1 MAPRKQLTRD
11 ERLEKKRQAEK
22 LRYQKIKN
30 DPEKY
35 ELQKQK
41 DKEKYLKKK
50 EKRIIK
56 TVDQMTPREQRKAR
70 KMWKKKARERR
81 QRLALQNVTNV
92 PVTLSISDDDVQIQR
107 ENSDR
112 REAVIHMDFSENYLT
127 KYAEEIQAFHFG
139 GSRQQISLHTVVT
152 YTKEEISSE
161 VKTACYCPMSEN
173 LSHAPPAIW
182 AHLQPILNSLPSEV
196 EILHFLSDGPGAPD
210 GVGAVYKRLADR
222 LVASGSD
229 ITSLSELSNAK
240 DALLVSVKKHIKTIP
255 GTLRV
260 HQVSWNIE
268 DPKKLK
274 MKSLSCFCTNNIN
287 CDHFKLGVVI
297 YSSHN
302 ISRLRVEDLY
312 GTDLESVQS
321 KKTEYR
327 YVAMFMG
334 LEEDDE
340 IQQYHAAVC
349 EMVGLAKIVFGNAR
363 EMTAL
368 AKALNLK
375 FDKVAEIPFLLNSS
389 KRVTVGVSSAT
400 CSSEN
405 WLVDNDIFVMTQG
418 GSAPAIVVWGHGH
431 SVQIQ
436 PIVPKMPVIDATGAG
451 DALVA
456 GFLAGVLARWDPKS
470 CLEYGCKAA
479 GMMVTRLGVT
489 LPDVVPTDI
498 LL

>member
-1 MAPRKQLTRD
+1 MPLSSFET
-11 ERLEKKRQAEK
+11 
-22 LRYQKIKN
+22 
-30 DPEKY
+30 Y
-35 ELQKQK
+35 E
-41 DKEKYLKKK
+41 
-50 EKRIIK
+50 
-56 TVDQMTPREQRKAR
+56 MT
-70 KMWKKKARERR
+70 
-81 QRLALQNVTNV
+81 
-92 PVTLSISDDDVQIQR
+92 
-107 ENSDR
+107 
-112 REAVIHMDFSENYLT
+112 FS
-127 KYAEEIQAFHFG
+127 
-139 GSRQQISLHTVVT
+139 
-152 YTKEEISSE
+152 
-161 VKTACYCPMSEN
+161 
-173 LSHAPPAIW
+173 
-182 AHLQPILNSLPSEV
+182 
-196 EILHFLSDGPGAPD
+196 
-210 GVGAVYKRLADR
+210 
-222 LVASGSD
+222 
-229 ITSLSELSNAK
+229 
-240 DALLVSVKKHIKTIP
+240 
-255 GTLRV
+255 
-260 HQVSWNIE
+260 
-268 DPKKLK
+268 
-274 MKSLSCFCTNNIN
+274 
-287 CDHFKLGVVI
+287 
-297 YSSHN
+297 
-302 ISRLRVEDLY
+302 
-312 GTDLESVQS
+312 
-321 KKTEYR
+321 
-327 YVAMFMG
+327 
-334 LEEDDE
+334 
-340 IQQYHAAVC
+340 QYHAAVC